1 MITSI
6 YDFRDENGNIMSYE
20 EYEERKIMEAVEI
33 AEKIEKGEI
42 ETIPFEEAMKRLDE
56 TMRKLEEEHKNKM
69 LKEEEYVI

>member
-33 AEKIEKGEI
+33 AEKLERGEI
-42 ETIPFEEAMKRLDE
+42 EGIPIEEAMKRLDE
-56 TMRKLEEEHKNKM
+56 TIRKIEEEHKNKKI
-69 LKEEEYVI
+69 KEEEHVI